1 MKWLRTVF
9 VALLLS
15 LLLGL
20 VIGTLLR
27 LRLERPTR
35 YIGALLP
42 AAALPLHV
50 GDAGAAVLHPR
61 HHEEQVG

>member
-1 MKWLRTVF
+1 MKWLRSVL

-27 LRLERPTR
+27 LRLERPR
-35 YIGALLP
+35 QYIGALLP

-50 GDAGAAVLHPR
+50 GDADAAVLDAR
-61 HHEEQVG
+61 HHEEQIG